1 MRALFLAGWNCVRF
15 FLLRFYCPGFQAK
28 IGQLL
33 GLNTRIVV
41 KKTSKVSLG
50 KKLVSDGRLTIIV
63 QGDGR
68 LEIGDRVYFNE
79 NMMISCI
86 EHVTIGPNCLFGP
99 HVCIY
104 DSNHEFSA
112 EEGIKPT
119 SQTAPVSIGSGCW
132 IGANTVIL
140 KGSTI
145 GKNCVIGAGCIVSG
159 NIPDGSVVTMER
171 KLKVR
176 KIGE

>member
-1 MRALFLAGWNCVRF
+1 MRALFLAGWNFVRII
-15 FLLRFYCPGFQAK
+15 LIRLYCPGFHAK
-28 IGQLL
+28 LGQLL

-41 KKTSKVSLG
+41 KKSSEVHLG
-50 KKLVSDGRLTIIV
+50 KRVVSDGRLTIIV
-63 QGDGR
+63 EREGR

-86 EHVTIGPNCLFGP
+86 EHVSIGANCLFGP

-104 DSNHEFSA
+104 DSNHEYDA
-112 EEGIKPT
+112 KTGVKAT
-119 SQTAPVSIGSGCW
+119 SKTASVSIGSGCW

-140 KGSTI
+140 KGTTI
-145 GKNCVIGAGCIVSG
+145 GNNCVIGAGCVISG
-159 NIPDGSVVTMER
+159 HIPDGCVVTMER
-171 KLKVR
+171 ELKVR